1 MGSKYIPL
9 KHAELPESKDKEDT
23 ENRDPYVETLDILNL
38 TSKGKKDPIRLFMTF
53 LSLKFLGVCVAAD
66 WSGRER
72 LVSKVQAA
80 SGWSRYSLRALS
92 TGHN

>member
-1 MGSKYIPL
+1 
-9 KHAELPESKDKEDT
+9 
-23 ENRDPYVETLDILNL
+23 
-38 TSKGKKDPIRLFMTF
+38 MTF

-80 SGWSRYSLRALS
+80 SGWSRYSLRAYLINRAQL
-92 TGHN
+92 TQPTQDRPPGRFHDEVMKIHKPDIAR